1 VRKGFLYSVAK
12 DKCPR
17 CNEGDLFVSKNR
29 YSLKNIAAMPDCC
42 AVCGQD
48 FKVEDGFYLG
58 ATYVSYAITVAF
70 AVPFLALAYFVFHLD
85 LVWMLAL
92 MGIFLLAL
100 MPPIVRFSRSIW
112 INFFIFYDEE
122 WPEHA
127 KKHLNVK
134 E

>member
-1 VRKGFLYSVAK
+1 
-12 DKCPR
+12 
-17 CNEGDLFVSKNR
+17 
-29 YSLKNIAAMPDCC
+29 MPDCC

-70 AVPFLALAYFVFHLD
+70 AVPFLAFAYFVFRLD